1 MTEQARYQVRF
12 DLGIEGALAAG
23 SDADVIVW
31 ARASGD
37 GMDGL
42 LERLPATPAVIATAL
57 PTAFA
62 AADWVLSEQLRLNRR
77 FAIAVIAAGVSREG
91 TWRYAVEDHLV
102 AGAVISRLSELGL
115 DATSPEAAAAEAA
128 FLGLRRAV
136 SHLMTATTSATGE
149 GAVPEH
155 LRSLNASATP
165 DDVAVARGFVS

>member
-12 DLGIEGALAAG
+12 DLGIEGARAAG

-31 ARASGD
+31 ARASGE
-37 GMDGL
+37 GMGGL
-42 LERLPATPAVIATAL
+42 LERLPATPAVIVTAL

-77 FAIAVIAAGVSREG
+77 FAISVIAAGVSREG
-91 TWRYAVEDHLV
+91 TWRYAVEDQLV
-102 AGAVISRLSELGL
+102 AGAVIARLSELGL

-136 SHLMTATTSATGE
+136 SHLMSATTSATGE

-155 LRSLNASATP
+155 LRSLNDSATP
-165 DDVAVARGFVS
+165 DDVTVARGFSA

>member
-31 ARASGD
+31 ASARDD
-37 GMDGL
+37 GVGEI
-42 LERLPATPAVIATAL
+42 LERLPATPAVIVTAL
-57 PTAFA
+57 PSAFA

-77 FAIAVIAAGVSREG
+77 FAIAVIAAGASREG

-102 AGAVISRLSELGL
+102 AGAVIARLSELGL

-128 FLGLRRAV
+128 YLGLRRAV
-136 SHLMTATTSATGE
+136 SHLLTATTSAMAE
-149 GAVPEH
+149 GAVPDH
-155 LRSLNASATP
+155 LRELNASATP
-165 DDVAVARGFVS
+165 DDVTVARGFVA